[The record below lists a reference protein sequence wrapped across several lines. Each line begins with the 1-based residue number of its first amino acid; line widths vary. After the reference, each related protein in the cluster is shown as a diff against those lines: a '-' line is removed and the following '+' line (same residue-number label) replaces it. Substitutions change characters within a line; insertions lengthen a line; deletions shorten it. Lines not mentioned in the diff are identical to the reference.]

1 MKRIAKRL
9 LWTPVVSL
17 LILASL
23 LIFGTARL
31 PPAAPAITRP
41 FARNDM
47 SRLPPIQRY
56 RARDGAELA
65 YRAYPAAGNQV
76 AVLIHGSA
84 GSSADMH
91 PLAQA
96 LQAANVTVLVPDL
109 RGQGWNQP
117 HGDIAYLGQLEDD
130 LADFVGKEK
139 PNYPGTRWT
148 ALGFSSGAAFTLRV
162 AAQTPLGLTFDRY
175 VIVSPYLRYNAP
187 SVRLAASGTHSK
199 ASGSAIQDS
208 QSWAAASTGRI
219 VALTILNRVGVHLFD
234 GLPVVAFPVAANVP
248 YSTQTYSWR
257 LEQNFGA
264 HKDYLN
270 DILHARRPV
279 QVFVGA
285 ADELL
290 DPERLKAEIHSQRV
304 DIPVS
309 ILPGM
314 GHSDMVTNPD
324 AIRVLVATFS

>member
-1 MKRIAKRL
+1 MKRIAKKL

-23 LIFGTARL
+23 LIFGTAQ
-31 PPAAPAITRP
+31 PPPTAPAITRA
-41 FARNDM
+41 FARIDM
-47 SRLPPIQRY
+47 SRLPAVQRY
-56 RARDGAELA
+56 RARDGAELS
-65 YRAYPAAGNQV
+65 YRAYPAGGNQV

-117 HGDIAYLGQLEDD
+117 HGDIAYVGQLEDD
-130 LADFVGKEK
+130 LADFLGKEK
-139 PNYPGTRWT
+139 PNYPGTLWT

-162 AAQTPLGLTFDRY
+162 AAQTPLGLAFDRY

-187 SVRLAASGTHSK
+187 SVRPAASGTHNK
-199 ASGSAIQDS
+199 ASGSAVQGS
-208 QSWAAASTGRI
+208 QSWAAASIGRI

-248 YSTQTYSWR
+248 YATQTYSWR
-257 LEQNFGA
+257 LQQNFGA
-264 HKDYLN
+264 HNNYLE
-270 DILHARRPV
+270 DIRRISRPV
-279 QVFVGA
+279 DVFVGGS
-285 ADELL
+285 DELL
-290 DPERLKAEIHSQRV
+290 DAEKLKDEFNSERTDV
-304 DIPVS
+304 PVV

-314 GHSDMVTNPD
+314 GHSDMVTNLK
-324 AIRVLVATFS
+324 AIRVLVATVS